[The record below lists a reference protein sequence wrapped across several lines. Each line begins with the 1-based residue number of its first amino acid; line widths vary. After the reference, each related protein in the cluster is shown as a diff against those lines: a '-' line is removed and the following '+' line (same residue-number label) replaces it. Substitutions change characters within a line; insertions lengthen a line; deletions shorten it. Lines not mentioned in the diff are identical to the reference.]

1 MNWEQAKNLPI
12 GHVWHHQDLWKHF
25 AAVAGGVAYPG
36 KRPGFAVVAGL
47 RPVAGERHHEICV
60 LDEVESPDLGQLLRL
75 CRGLIPKYHYPRSP
89 DEFFRWFGNRRSTAA
104 ETLIRDLNGTASGPR
119 MHDLT
124 IRSTAILD
132 METPYAFMV
141 AKIREYTSEGQKTLH
156 LRGSRVTSGLTEIP
170 QGELSELAFGSYPA
184 VEALA
189 FVVEG
194 LRKEA
199 DHIWYRMRRPHDDDE
214 TPVDW

>member
-12 GHVWHHQDLWKHF
+12 GHVWHHRDLWKHF

-36 KRPGFAVVAGL
+36 RRPGFAVVAGL
-47 RPVAGERHHEICV
+47 RPVGSERHHEIYV

-75 CRGLIPKYHYPRSP
+75 CHGLIPKYHDPALP
-89 DEFFRWFGNRRSTAA
+89 DELFRWFGDWQNTAA
-104 ETLIRDLNGTASGPR
+104 ETLIRDLNATASGSR
-119 MHDLT
+119 MHDLDV
-124 IRSTAILD
+124 RSATVLK

-141 AKIREYTSEGQKTLH
+141 AKLCDYTREGQKTLH
-156 LRGSRVTSGLTEIP
+156 LRGSRVTSCLTEIP

-199 DHIWYRMRRPHDDDE
+199 KNIWHRMRHPHDDDE
-214 TPVDW
+214 TPVNW